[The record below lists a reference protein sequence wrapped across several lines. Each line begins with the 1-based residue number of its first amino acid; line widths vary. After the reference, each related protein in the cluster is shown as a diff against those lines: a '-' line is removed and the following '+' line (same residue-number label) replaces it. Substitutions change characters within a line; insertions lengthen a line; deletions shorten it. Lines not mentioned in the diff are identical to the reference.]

1 MLHNLDIQEIVDL
14 SVPLKNLG
22 TTVHPCFPQPRREG
36 FSSIRE
42 NGFNSYVWTI
52 VEHAGTHVDAP
63 NHSIEQGATIDQI
76 HLSQYIGPG
85 IVLDFRDKPP
95 KYPIKKDD
103 ILTALK
109 TNNDRKL
116 GAGWVTL
123 FLTGY
128 SSKVN
133 TPEWLAHP
141 GLTEEAVNFLVEMGV
156 KAVGIDAP
164 TPDIEIET
172 TYEPAHIIFSSRS
185 IAIYENLTNL
195 SKLLGKRFLFVG
207 CPLPLVGGT
216 GSPVR
221 AIALVTG

>member
-1 MLHNLDIQEIVDL
+1 M
-14 SVPLKNLG
+14 
-22 TTVHPCFPQPRREG
+22 
-36 FSSIRE
+36 
-42 NGFNSYVWTI
+42 
-52 VEHAGTHVDAP
+52 
-63 NHSIEQGATIDQI
+63 
-76 HLSQYIGPG
+76 
-85 IVLDFRDKPP
+85 DFRDKPP
-95 KYPIKKDD
+95 KYPIKRDD

-109 TNNDRKL
+109 RINDEKP
-116 GAGWVTL
+116 GAGWVIL
-123 FLTGY
+123 LLTGY
-128 SSKVN
+128 SSKFN

-172 TYEPAHIIFSSRS
+172 TFEPAHIIFSSRS

-195 SKLLGKRFLFVG
+195 SKLLGRRFLFVG

>member
-116 GAGWVTL
+116 GGLGDTVFDRLFFKGEHAGMA
-123 FLTGY
+123 
-128 SSKVN
+128 SSSGSN
-133 TPEWLAHP
+133 
-141 GLTEEAVNFLVEMGV
+141 GG
-156 KAVGIDAP
+156 
-164 TPDIEIET
+164 
-172 TYEPAHIIFSSRS
+172 S
-185 IAIYENLTNL
+185 
-195 SKLLGKRFLFVG
+195 
-207 CPLPLVGGT
+207 CQLP
-216 GSPVR
+216 R
-221 AIALVTG
+221 